1 MTNTTT
7 QTETTETILQLV
19 AVDQLGPD
27 ATADDC
33 AAHCE
38 RVEAYLD
45 EHHSEHDWTIRPTRS
60 TEIEGTWVGD
70 WRNGRQVS
78 IRGSVSAEYDWIND
92 ALDAAWEAAERED
105 EPATLTVG
113 QIIDAATGEDRDTGT
128 VVEIDGDDCTVAW
141 SSSDRTTQPIATVL
155 AAMAAADAEDAEYV
169 SAHTVRDYNTSVDL
183 VGEPSPELV
192 AESEAV
198 TDTGAVPAY
207 RDEDGVWQYVA
218 PCDVT
223 HYRHHRGETVITV
236 YVD

>member
-78 IRGSVSAEYDWIND
+78 IRGSVSMEYDWVND
-92 ALDAAWEAAERED
+92 ALDAAWEAAEQED
-105 EPATLTVG
+105 
-113 QIIDAATGEDRDTGT
+113 DWAA
-128 VVEIDGDDCTVAW
+128 
-141 SSSDRTTQPIATVL
+141 Q
-155 AAMAAADAEDAEYV
+155 
-169 SAHTVRDYNTSVDL
+169 
-183 VGEPSPELV
+183 
-192 AESEAV
+192 AESGMNRA
-198 TDTGAVPAY
+198 ANH
-207 RDEDGVWQYVA
+207 RD
-218 PCDVT
+218 
-223 HYRHHRGETVITV
+223 
-236 YVD
+236 